1 MARVEL
7 RGRQSDFELFETE
20 LETCGWPVL
29 ERPPALQPGG
39 PYGCVVEVRFPG
51 GRYRAPDAAR
61 EHLEALA
68 DRLLLDLTV
77 LAVQVLRRD
86 SVKWPLWHVYRELP
100 PVPPEVAATRR
111 GRIREQLRK
120 WAAVRLGTRDTG
132 GQVQAP
138 DADAALAA
146 ATAALPGAP
155 TPTGVTVRSAGDR
168 RAVDAGGHPGRQGPT
183 RRLVPLRYPLLAAL
197 GCGVAA
203 ARSPGHWH
211 WLPTGLFLLAV
222 IAATVRQAPLEGRPG
237 RWVGFGSGGLL
248 STAVAFGLAAMA
260 AAPRGSGG
268 PGEVVIV
275 LVACFLTARGLWL
288 LARQSTW
295 GRLVPWLAPA
305 LLTLAPV
312 LLAGLGVS
320 LQALYLYPFGLD
332 AEDVDVPAVMRVLA
346 TGRVLAASLLWLIAP
361 AVLGY
366 LRHLHIMIALRWLGY
381 ATFVYAS
388 VITLSVGVVFLAGF
402 PALSAGFEARAAAA
416 EGRTP
421 GPYFGIKPEW
431 VCALPTKP
439 LAQVPSDGGLLDPA
453 RPYLS
458 LGDAGGTAA
467 LWDAKEKQAIK
478 VPLSALRLVPV
489 DDPRGPCP

>member
-1 MARVEL
+1 M
-7 RGRQSDFELFETE
+7 
-20 LETCGWPVL
+20 
-29 ERPPALQPGG
+29 
-39 PYGCVVEVRFPG
+39 
-51 GRYRAPDAAR
+51 
-61 EHLEALA
+61 
-68 DRLLLDLTV
+68 
-77 LAVQVLRRD
+77 
-86 SVKWPLWHVYRELP
+86 
-100 PVPPEVAATRR
+100 PPEVAARWWGRTRER
-111 GRIREQLRK
+111 LRA
-120 WAAVRLGTRDTG
+120 WAAISLGTRDTG
-132 GQVQAP
+132 GQVQAR
-138 DADAALAA
+138 DADTALAV
-146 ATAALPGAP
+146 ATAAMPGAP
-155 TPTGVTVRSAGDR
+155 PPTGVAVRSASYKRPAPDPDGR
-168 RAVDAGGHPGRQGPT
+168 PGRQGPT
-183 RRLVPLRYPLLAAL
+183 RRLLPLRYPLLAAL
-197 GCGVAA
+197 ACGVAA

-222 IAATVRQAPLEGRPG
+222 IAATARHAPLEGRPG

-248 STAVAFGLAAMA
+248 STAVAFGLAAIV
-260 AAPRGSGG
+260 AAPRGGGG
-268 PGEVVIV
+268 PGEVVAI
-275 LVACFLTARGLWL
+275 LGICYFTARGLWL

-295 GRLVPWLAPA
+295 GRLVPWLVPA

-439 LAQVPSDGGLLDPA
+439 LAQVPSDGGLLDPKH
-453 RPYLS
+453 PYFS

-467 LWDAKEKQAIK
+467 LWDVKEKQAIK

-489 DDPRGPCP
+489 EAPRRPCP